1 MSQRAMQAWIDAVA
15 ACVDPA
21 DIRSVLD
28 VGCGTGRFLR
38 PLRRAFTCEV
48 LGIDRSLSMLREAQ
62 HLTEPGIRL
71 VQSDARHIPIGDGY
85 FDLGFM
91 SMVYHHFSV
100 PDGVLL
106 EVRRTLR
113 GNGVLCIRNSTR
125 ATLEQ
130 VLYVHFFPSALAYI
144 RAKLPSHEELLAT
157 ATRCGFVLRSHKI
170 IDHVFAD
177 SGEEY
182 LDKIGQRACS
192 DLLAVP
198 DDEFRIGLEALEA
211 ALARRTA
218 NEPIKEP
225 IDLFVFEVAPTGA

>member
-1 MSQRAMQAWIDAVA
+1 
-15 ACVDPA
+15 
-21 DIRSVLD
+21 
-28 VGCGTGRFLR
+28 
-38 PLRRAFTCEV
+38 
-48 LGIDRSLSMLREAQ
+48 MLREAQ

-182 LDKIGQRACS
+182 LDKMGNE
-192 DLLAVP
+192 LAP
-198 DDEFRIGLEALEA
+198 IFWLFLTTNFALGSK
-211 ALARRTA
+211 LWKLPSPVGPQMNQLRNQSTCLYLRSRPLGPNLTVNRTRRHM
-218 NEPIKEP
+218 P
-225 IDLFVFEVAPTGA
+225 